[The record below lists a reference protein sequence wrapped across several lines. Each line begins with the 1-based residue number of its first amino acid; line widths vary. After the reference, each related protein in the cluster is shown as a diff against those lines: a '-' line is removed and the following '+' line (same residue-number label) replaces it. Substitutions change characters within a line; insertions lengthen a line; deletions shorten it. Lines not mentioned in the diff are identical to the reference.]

1 MAWTRWQHDRLLAS
15 PPSCPG
21 EPAASGA
28 ARVTHNQR
36 VLELLSDG
44 EPHSH
49 HELYDLRVIAHSRV
63 ASLRK
68 QGHTIEC
75 WRADGLHWYR
85 LLDQGHEANGAG
97 DSPSSAVPLIEETD
111 TGQMAL
117 VAA

>member
-1 MAWTRWQHDRLLAS
+1 M
-15 PPSCPG
+15 
-21 EPAASGA
+21 
-28 ARVTHNQR
+28 THNQR

-49 HELYDLRVIAHSRV
+49 LELYDLRVIAHSRV
-63 ASLRK
+63 AALRK

-85 LLDQGHEANGAG
+85 LTDGALSGSARVAPTLPVDTSRDCKYERPAESTVEHE
-97 DSPSSAVPLIEETD
+97 D
-111 TGQMAL
+111 GQLAMD